1 MSGEEK
7 HNQPQPETLRKRRDE
22 PSDATDVEKA
32 ASSSAV
38 SVAEAN
44 DNHNDNH
51 NDSDE
56 EVEVIVEATW
66 RELAYH
72 WFVLGWTA
80 FGGPAA
86 HIGMYH
92 RLFVEKL
99 KWCSNVVFTELFMLG
114 QCMPGPTS
122 TQMGFAQGVL
132 KKGLP
137 GGLVSGALF
146 QGPGLLILS
155 ALGWSLANTLAKNV
169 EWLNGMVSGLAAAGI
184 ALVAG
189 AAVSLNKKINNTREL
204 QVISTT
210 SAVIAFYWPR
220 PWTFPCLILLG
231 GLTSIL
237 MSKLFPRLM
246 KTQSQKSMN
255 AGVGHLGL
263 NKVGG
268 AAVLALW
275 IAVLVAVLVAAGQT
289 AYVDQKELHWFA
301 AFYRTG
307 SIIFGGGQVVL
318 PMLYNDVVA
327 ADCANQEAICCPKD
341 LTQVAD
347 QIGNTSGILLNQ
359 TLIDLCSDYSTALY
373 ADECKCSWMSASQF
387 YFGLSA
393 AQACPGPL
401 FNFSAYLGA
410 VIAQNAGVFAIA
422 GIALCWVGLFAPGIL
437 IIFGI
442 LPWVSYASDVCFP
455 HASVD
460 DAPSSPASFPLTNS
474 PTSRHHD
481 SGAHS
486 GPSNYTARLC
496 QGSTLYVETHLL
508 ACNPPLPLLPLTRY
522 PPPRC
527 QAAVGLIISSV
538 FILGTNAYISSPFR
552 ATSICIGIAC
562 FGFSEVLKVP
572 APFIVLGGGAM
583 GVIAWAIPMQ

>member
-455 HASVD
+455 HARV
-460 DAPSSPASFPLTNS
+460 
-474 PTSRHHD
+474 
-481 SGAHS
+481 
-486 GPSNYTARLC
+486 C
-496 QGSTLYVETHLL
+496 
-508 ACNPPLPLLPLTRY
+508 
-522 PPPRC
+522 
-527 QAAVGLIISSV
+527 
-538 FILGTNAYISSPFR
+538 
-552 ATSICIGIAC
+552 
-562 FGFSEVLKVP
+562 
-572 APFIVLGGGAM
+572 
-583 GVIAWAIPMQ
+583 

>member
-7 HNQPQPETLRKRRDE
+7 YNQPQPETLRKRRDE

-189 AAVSLNKKINNTREL
+189 AAVSLNKRINNTREL

-327 ADCANQEAICCPKD
+327 ADCDAA
-341 LTQVAD
+341 TQ
-347 QIGNTSGILLNQ
+347 GR
-359 TLIDLCSDYSTALY
+359 
-373 ADECKCSWMSASQF
+373 
-387 YFGLSA
+387 
-393 AQACPGPL
+393 
-401 FNFSAYLGA
+401 
-410 VIAQNAGVFAIA
+410 
-422 GIALCWVGLFAPGIL
+422 
-437 IIFGI
+437 
-442 LPWVSYASDVCFP
+442 SDV
-455 HASVD
+455 
-460 DAPSSPASFPLTNS
+460 
-474 PTSRHHD
+474 PT
-481 SGAHS
+481 
-486 GPSNYTARLC
+486 
-496 QGSTLYVETHLL
+496 
-508 ACNPPLPLLPLTRY
+508 LPLLSPL
-522 PPPRC
+522 
-527 QAAVGLIISSV
+527 SS
-538 FILGTNAYISSPFR
+538 L
-552 ATSICIGIAC
+552 
-562 FGFSEVLKVP
+562 L
-572 APFIVLGGGAM
+572 
-583 GVIAWAIPMQ
+583 

>member
-1 MSGEEK
+1 MPSQEQQE
-7 HNQPQPETLRKRRDE
+7 PETLRHRRSDE
-22 PSDATDVEKA
+22 PSDVEKA
-32 ASSSAV
+32 ASASAASSAEV
-38 SVAEAN
+38 DDN
-44 DNHNDNH
+44 DDDIDN
-51 NDSDE
+51 E
-56 EVEVIVEATW
+56 EVDVIVEATW
-66 RELAYH
+66 RELVYH

-92 RLFVEKL
+92 KLFVEKL

-155 ALGWSLANTLAKNV
+155 ALGWSLANTLSKNV

-231 GLTSIL
+231 GLTTML
-237 MSKLFPRLM
+237 LSKTFPLLV
-246 KTQSQKSMN
+246 KTQSQNSMN

-263 NKVGG
+263 SKLGG

-347 QIGNTSGILLNQ
+347 QIGNTSGVVLNE
-359 TLIDLCSDYSTALY
+359 TLIELCSDYSTALY
-373 ADECKCSWMSASQF
+373 ADECKCSWMSSSQF

-442 LPWVSYASDVCFP
+442 LPWVSFDFVS
-455 HASVD
+455 
-460 DAPSSPASFPLTNS
+460 
-474 PTSRHHD
+474 
-481 SGAHS
+481 
-486 GPSNYTARLC
+486 
-496 QGSTLYVETHLL
+496 
-508 ACNPPLPLLPLTRY
+508 
-522 PPPRC
+522 
-527 QAAVGLIISSV
+527 
-538 FILGTNAYISSPFR
+538 
-552 ATSICIGIAC
+552 CI
-562 FGFSEVLKVP
+562 
-572 APFIVLGGGAM
+572 
-583 GVIAWAIPMQ
+583 